1 MRVPF
6 GAGETR
12 REGFQIGSIGSD
24 RSLQDFSTQ
33 REPEQNVPAPSVYI
47 LFIRGAYMRQYEM
60 CIRDRC
66 SEMTPMYE
74 PPTAKIRA
82 LRAQEHPDVV
92 ECRSLGYALVE
103 ALKKNCQIL

>member
-1 MRVPF
+1 
-6 GAGETR
+6 
-12 REGFQIGSIGSD
+12 
-24 RSLQDFSTQ
+24 
-33 REPEQNVPAPSVYI
+33 
-47 LFIRGAYMRQYEM
+47 
-60 CIRDRC
+60 
-66 SEMTPMYE
+66 MTPMYE